1 LRKSVRACMLFASV
15 VMLLGASL
23 AMSYEFGSKVRNGDV
38 DVNDQLSNFSP
49 TMTVRYLNLG
59 APGLDTNDVAYLAQ
73 GTTSVVLPNDIRLTP
88 FFGYPTGTRVRAIDP
103 DAGLPLVTPT
113 TGTWRYSN
121 LYGVAGCDIDDPI
134 YWSWSILATSTP
146 LNVAD
151 LRMTKIQELNPGT
164 WVKNTDVDFNNPS
177 IWLQNATPMFHDING
192 NGQYDDSDSVYLKVN
207 LALPLPDEVS
217 PGDLRL
223 TAISGYS

>member
-1 LRKSVRACMLFASV
+1 MLKKSVRACMLFASV

-23 AMSYEFGSKVRNGDV
+23 AMSYEFGSKVRNGDI
-38 DVNDQLSNFSP
+38 DVNDQLSTFSP

-73 GTTSVVLPNDIRLTP
+73 GTTTVVLPNDIRLTP
-88 FFGYPTGTRVRAIDP
+88 FFGYPPGTRVRAIDP
-103 DAGLPLVTPT
+103 DAGLPTLVLP
-113 TGTWRYSN
+113 GLWRYSN
-121 LYGVAGCDIDDPI
+121 LYGVAGCDIEDPV
-134 YWSWSILATSTP
+134 YWSNLAALT
-146 LNVAD
+146 VAD
-151 LRMTKIQELNPGT
+151 LRLTKIQELNPGT
-164 WVKNTDVDFNNPS
+164 WVKDSDVDFNNP
-177 IWLQNATPMFHDING
+177 LLTLDNASPMFHDING

-207 LALPLPDEVS
+207 RALPLPDEVS